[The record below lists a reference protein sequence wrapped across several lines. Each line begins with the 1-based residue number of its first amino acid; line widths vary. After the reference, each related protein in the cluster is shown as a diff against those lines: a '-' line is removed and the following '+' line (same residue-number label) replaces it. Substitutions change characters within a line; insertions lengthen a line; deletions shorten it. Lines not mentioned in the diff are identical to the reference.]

1 MSEEQIVAK
10 SLECPAKGLGPVKLG
25 EMSLEKVRE
34 LHKQL
39 CPERDERGEDKFKM
53 VREIL
58 SAKRREQREKRR
70 TKVLLEPVV
79 EFPPEAAPAPEPAAA
94 PAQESAEK
102 SVFREGGPKL
112 RVVSLNS
119 LGLRMNDEEARDRWL
134 QASHELAELA
144 DVIFLSELTPGS
156 LKINLPMFKDALGD
170 GWCLVVSEGSAG
182 GANGKKIE
190 HHACLTK
197 TPIFVSDNHTV
208 KALQSARQDY
218 GVFVVKLG
226 GHQLTRDGASVNV
239 VISSVHMPPAKRAA
253 ARDAQLM
260 RLLTLYPHQSALRHE
275 VPFSMQA
282 AKEARRPY
290 AAHVIIGDFNRHPAE
305 VFEQRPSL
313 AQQWNVLIPRGCST
327 SAGGHNLD
335 NVIVSKDAQEL
346 LRVSWDVIRPREL
359 ANSRQSIKGISD
371 HCAICLELSSF

>member
-10 SLECPAKGLGPVKLG
+10 SIECPAKGLGPVKLG

-39 CPERDERGEDKFKM
+39 CPETERSEDKSKM

-79 EFPPEAAPAPEPAAA
+79 EFPPEAAPAPEPAAE
-94 PAQESAEK
+94 PAREPAETP
-102 SVFREGGPKL
+102 VFEKGQTKL
-112 RVVSLNS
+112 RVVSFNT
-119 LGLRMNDEEARDRWL
+119 LGLRMNDDESRDRWL
-134 QASHELAELA
+134 AAAHELSEVA
-144 DVIFLSELTPGS
+144 DVIFLSELTPGA

-170 GWCLVVSEGSAG
+170 GWGLIVSEGSAG

-208 KALQSARQDY
+208 KALQGARQDY

-226 GHQLTRDGASVNV
+226 GHQLTRGGKAVDV

-253 ARDAQLM
+253 TRDAQLLK
-260 RLLTLYPHQSALRHE
+260 LLTLYPHQSALRHE
-275 VPFSMQA
+275 VPFTVQGS
-282 AKEARRPY
+282 KDARRQH

-305 VFEQRPSL
+305 LIEQRPSL
-313 AQQWNVLIPRGCST
+313 AEQWRILVPRSCST
-327 SAGGHNLD
+327 SAGGGSLD
-335 NVIVSKDAQEL
+335 NIIISKDAQEL

-371 HCAICLELSSF
+371 HCALCIELSSF

>member
-1 MSEEQIVAK
+1 MSEKQTIVK
-10 SLECPAKGLGPVKLG
+10 SIECPAKGLGPVKLG

-39 CPERDERGEDKFKM
+39 CPERERGEDTSQM
-53 VREIL
+53 IREIL

-70 TKVLLEPVV
+70 TKVILEPVV

-94 PAQESAEK
+94 PAQEPSGK
-102 SVFREGGPKL
+102 SVFRESGPKL
-112 RVVSLNS
+112 RVISLNT
-119 LGLRMNDEEARDRWL
+119 LGLRMNDEDSRCRWL
-134 QASHELAELA
+134 QAAHELSQMA

-156 LKINLPMFKDALGD
+156 LKINMPMFKDALGD
-170 GWCLVVSEGSAG
+170 GWGLVVSEASAG

-190 HHACLTK
+190 HHACLTRS
-197 TPIFVSDNHTV
+197 PLFVSAYHTV
-208 KALQSARQDY
+208 HALQGARQDY

-275 VPFSMQA
+275 TPFSIQGS
-282 AKEARRPY
+282 KDARRQH

-305 VFEQRPSL
+305 LIEQRPSL
-313 AQQWNVLIPRGCST
+313 AQQWRILVPRSCST
-327 SAGGHNLD
+327 SAGGGSLD
-335 NVIVSKDAQEL
+335 NIIISKDAQEL

-371 HCAICLELSSF
+371 HCATSVELSSF